1 MNIFIASIKDQT
13 ANLTAEESWHCYKVL
28 RHKAGDEVMIIDG
41 QGASYKGTLVT
52 ANEKQCIAQ
61 LNEGPFY
68 QEKRNYYLHLAIAPT
83 KQLDRIEWMIE
94 KAVEIGIDEISFIK
108 CKNSERVNLKIDRVK
123 KIVESAVKQSMQS
136 IIPKVNEL
144 QEFKH
149 MVKHKADLKL
159 IAHCAGGDKQELH
172 QLHYKNFS
180 ILVLI
185 GPEGDF
191 TNEEI
196 ELAKSSGFKAL
207 SLGNTRL
214 RTETAG
220 LYVTQSLSILTKL

>member
-1 MNIFIASIKDQT
+1 M
-13 ANLTAEESWHCYKVL
+13 TAEESWHCYKVL
-28 RHKAGDEVMIIDG
+28 RHKVGDDVLIIDG
-41 QGASYKGTLVT
+41 AGASYKGTLVA

-83 KQLDRIEWMIE
+83 KQIDRIEWMIE
-94 KAVEIGIDEISFIK
+94 KAVEIGIDEISFVK
-108 CKNSERVNLKIDRVK
+108 CKNSERVNLKVERIQ

-136 IIPKVNEL
+136 KIPKVNEL
-144 QEFKH
+144 QDLKAI
-149 MVKHKADLKL
+149 VKHTADLKL
-159 IAHCAGGDKQELH
+159 IAHCANDNKQEIQKLK
-172 QLHYKNFS
+172 YTNS
-180 ILVLI
+180 TILALV

-191 TNEEI
+191 TSEEVT
-196 ELAKSSGFKAL
+196 LAKDNGFKAL

-220 LYVTQSLSILTKL
+220 LYIAQSISILTKL